1 MAGKRP
7 PPPPPPFLQYR
18 PLEDSR
24 LTLPG
29 VCSFLLRSPMAAMTA
44 KYWMTLLVLTV
55 FPAPDSPLLGQS
67 GLLGSE
73 QTLFETTSV
82 KSGGA
87 LTLFGRGSPAAG
99 SHQII
104 CIPATQLCSD
114 IHRVKGSNEEGCVR
128 RSGFGQVG
136 DLGSILGLGRSPSG
150 GYGNPLQYSC
160 LENPH
165 GQRSL
170 MGYSP

>member
-1 MAGKRP
+1 MAGERP
-7 PPPPPPFLQYR
+7 PPPPPPFLRYR

-73 QTLFETTSV
+73 QTLFETTSL
-82 KSGGA
+82 KSGEIPRFIWQGEPC
-87 LTLFGRGSPAAG
+87 GRKPPDNMHP
-99 SHQII
+99 SHT
-104 CIPATQLCSD
+104 AVL
-114 IHRVKGSNEEGCVR
+114 
-128 RSGFGQVG
+128 
-136 DLGSILGLGRSPSG
+136 
-150 GYGNPLQYSC
+150 
-160 LENPH
+160 
-165 GQRSL
+165 
-170 MGYSP
+170 